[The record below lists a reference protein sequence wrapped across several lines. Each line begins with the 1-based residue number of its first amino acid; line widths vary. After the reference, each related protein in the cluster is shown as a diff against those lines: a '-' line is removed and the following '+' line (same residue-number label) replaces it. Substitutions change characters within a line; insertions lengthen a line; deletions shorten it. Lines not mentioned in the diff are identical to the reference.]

1 MFLFQINTSEIKTFK
16 IGIII
21 INIIIFLNSSIIFN
35 SELDIYI
42 VYIEYDY
49 FKWWITLI
57 NFYLFIILNLL
68 N

>member
-57 NFYLFIILNLL
+57 NIYLFIILNLL